1 MVLARCGAQR
11 IGRGIGPSLPHLHA
25 HDEWLHLLRICRYGL
40 HILSAVRV
48 FFGGGRLYSQR
59 LHTAIA
65 TLVDTDLVVK
75 QLCDAI
81 AVSGPGTASGT
92 GSFFAR
98 DFQLAT
104 ALVLQ
109 VCA

>member
-1 MVLARCGAQR
+1 MAPPATD
-11 IGRGIGPSLPHLHA
+11 LPL
-25 HDEWLHLLRICRYGL
+25 WSP
-40 HILSAVRV
+40 HIECCTC
-48 FFGGGRLYSQR
+48 FFWGGRLYSQR